1 MASEVARLRAQIQA
15 EYEAA
20 ERALY
25 GFADG
30 TARHKFITT
39 RMERMEACVDELV
52 ALVGIEEAAAILA
65 ETLEGDS
72 PGQTQS

>member
-1 MASEVARLRAQIQA
+1 MASEVARIRAQIQA

-25 GFADG
+25 SFAEG
-30 TARHKFITT
+30 SARHKFITA

-52 ALVGIEEAAAILA
+52 TLVGLEEAAAILA
-65 ETLEGDS
+65 ETLDGDNTR
-72 PGQTQS
+72 QTQP